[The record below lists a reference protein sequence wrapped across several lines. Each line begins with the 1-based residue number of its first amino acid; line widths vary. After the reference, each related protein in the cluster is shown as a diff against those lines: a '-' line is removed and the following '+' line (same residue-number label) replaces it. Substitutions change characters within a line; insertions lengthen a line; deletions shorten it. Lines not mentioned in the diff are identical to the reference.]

1 MQYLLNSIL
10 VHHHHH
16 IDVIETELHF
26 LLVAP
31 PTGVKMLCVHPYE
44 TLHLKSTLKSSGEL
58 ERAQKSLREIIFSKS
73 LKSIYH
79 SKGVFVF
86 VWRVSLLM
94 FRVVWKVATVRP
106 SVSIRLFPCHGAAW
120 QGDTGDS
127 VTVSQGE
134 DMRIWASLFCLS
146 PGWCSSLLLFTTLI
160 IPAVSSSPGIT
171 IWQIPPMHC
180 DLPSL
185 LLVGTTFNVNCGDT
199 L

>member
-1 MQYLLNSIL
+1 
-10 VHHHHH
+10 
-16 IDVIETELHF
+16 
-26 LLVAP
+26 
-31 PTGVKMLCVHPYE
+31 MLCVHPYE

-58 ERAQKSLREIIFSKS
+58 ERAQKSLREIVFSKS

-106 SVSIRLFPCHGAAW
+106 SVSIRLFPCHDKETQA
-120 QGDTGDS
+120 
-127 VTVSQGE
+127 TVSRCHSLLKEGE

-160 IPAVSSSPGIT
+160 IPAVSCPGIT

-185 LLVGTTFNVNCGDT
+185 LLVGTTLNVNCGDT
-199 L
+199 LSERIP